1 MAPIQRRGL
10 AALQLWCA
18 KVTAEYP
25 NVTITD
31 LSTSFRDGLAF
42 NAIIHHF
49 RPELFD
55 YYSLKPSDILENNAH
70 AFKIAEDELN
80 IPALLDPVDM
90 VETEEPD
97 KKSVSLYLAQFYHQ
111 FKNEQTS
118 SISSPNISLNRLSES
133 DSIVQSSSSDGS
145 ESSEGTPS
153 ATPITTRTSRH
164 FNRSRN
170 ELVEKYGEDI
180 FNNGKD
186 DEDGDKLGK
195 RSQKIWDKVES
206 QNKTNR
212 DRTTVPTE
220 KITTETPT
228 QFFSNKNSPSVAS
241 MCKHFENAK
250 VSAS

>member
-1 MAPIQRRGL
+1 MAPIQKRGL
-10 AALQLWCA
+10 AALQLWCE
-18 KVTAEYP
+18 KVTLEYP

-49 RPELFD
+49 RPHLFD
-55 YYSLKPSDILENNAH
+55 YYSLKPSDVLGNNAH
-70 AFKIAEDELN
+70 AFKVAEEELN

-97 KKSVSLYLAQFYHQ
+97 KKSVSLYLAQFYHL
-111 FKNEQTS
+111 FKNEEAS
-118 SISSPNISLNRLSES
+118 SSSTSSPNISLNRLSES

-153 ATPITTRTSRH
+153 ATPITARTSRH

-170 ELVEKYGEDI
+170 ELLEKYGEDI
-180 FNNGKD
+180 FNNSKND
-186 DEDGDKLGK
+186 DDDGGKLGK
-195 RSQKIWDKVES
+195 RAPFWDKLES
-206 QNKTNR
+206 SQTKKTNQNN
-212 DRTTVPTE
+212 DAQPT
-220 KITTETPT
+220 K
-228 QFFSNKNSPSVAS
+228 FYSNRNSPSVAS

-250 VSAS
+250 ISAS

>member
-1 MAPIQRRGL
+1 MG
-10 AALQLWCA
+10 WCG
-18 KVTAEYP
+18 KVTVEYP

-49 RPELFD
+49 RPHLFD
-55 YYSLKPSDILENNAH
+55 YYTLKPSDILGNNAH

-80 IPALLDPVDM
+80 IPALLDPQDM
-90 VETEEPD
+90 VDTEEPD
-97 KKSVSLYLAQFYHQ
+97 KKSVSLYLAQFYHL
-111 FKNEQTS
+111 FKNEES
-118 SISSPNISLNRLSES
+118 SSTTSSPNISLNLSKRLSES

-153 ATPITTRTSRH
+153 ATPVTTRTSRH

-186 DEDGDKLGK
+186 DEEDVDKFGK
-195 RSQKIWDKVES
+195 RSPLWNKQDS
-206 QNKTNR
+206 QNKR
-212 DRTTVPTE
+212 VL
-220 KITTETPT
+220 ETPKKFQT
-228 QFFSNKNSPSVAS
+228 SSPSVAS

-250 VSAS
+250 ISAS

>member
-10 AALQLWCA
+10 AALQLWCE

-49 RPELFD
+49 RPHLFD
-55 YYSLKPSDILENNAH
+55 YYSLKPSDILGNNEH
-70 AFKIAEDELN
+70 AFKIAEEELN
-80 IPALLDPVDM
+80 VPALLDPADM
-90 VETEEPD
+90 VETDEPD
-97 KKSVSLYLAQFYHQ
+97 KKSVALYLAQFYHL
-111 FKNEQTS
+111 FKNEETS
-118 SISSPNISLNRLSES
+118 STSSPNISLNRLSES
-133 DSIVQSSSSDGS
+133 DSIVRSSSSDGS

-170 ELVEKYGEDI
+170 ELIEKYGEDI
-180 FNNGKD
+180 FNNSKED
-186 DEDGDKLGK
+186 DNGDKFGK
-195 RSQKIWDKVES
+195 RSQIWDKLES
-206 QNKTNR
+206 QTKKT
-212 DRTTVPTE
+212 TE
-220 KITTETPT
+220 KTPT
-228 QFFSNKNSPSVAS
+228 KFFSNKNSPSVAS

-250 VSAS
+250 ISAS

>member
-10 AALQLWCA
+10 AALQLWCE

-49 RPELFD
+49 RPQLFD
-55 YYSLKPSDILENNAH
+55 YYSLKPSDILGNNAH

-97 KKSVSLYLAQFYHQ
+97 KKSVSLYLAQFYHL
-111 FKNEQTS
+111 FKNEETS

-186 DEDGDKLGK
+186 DDDGDKFGK
-195 RSQKIWDKVES
+195 RSNKIWDKLES
-206 QNKTNR
+206 QNKKTA
-212 DRTTVPTE
+212 
-220 KITTETPT
+220 ETPT
-228 QFFSNKNSPSVAS
+228 NFFSNKNSPSVAS

-250 VSAS
+250 ISAS